1 MLKKLF
7 KALIDTL
14 KDPDLLSSQPH
25 HGEEHERDPEW
36 DSSGSDE
43 PDEREYC
50 WITNKPLTT
59 YPMYFSHEFDCWI
72 SQEGY
77 DIIMKHK
84 CEPDSPC
91 EWGIIKDEF
100 INNDKLEILV

>member
-14 KDPDLLSSQPH
+14 KDPDLLSSRPH
-25 HGEEHERDPEW
+25 HGEEDVVDMEMID
-36 DSSGSDE
+36 
-43 PDEREYC
+43 YC
-50 WITNKPLTT
+50 WVTNKPLTT